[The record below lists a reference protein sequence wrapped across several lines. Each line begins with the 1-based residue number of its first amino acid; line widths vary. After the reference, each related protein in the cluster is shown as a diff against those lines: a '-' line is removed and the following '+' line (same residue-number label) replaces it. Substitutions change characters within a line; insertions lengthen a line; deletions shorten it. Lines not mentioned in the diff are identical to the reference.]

1 MGISIERI
9 DHFVITVSDID
20 KTINFYKRVLGMSVI
35 AFANDRKALRF
46 GNQKINIHQ
55 AGKEMKPNAQNA
67 AMGTADV
74 CFISDHPL
82 ETVQNHLQSEHIHIE
97 YGPIEQHGAVG
108 IMDSVYFRDPDG
120 NLIEVG
126 VYRSTTTR

>member
-1 MGISIERI
+1 MAISIERM
-9 DHFVITVSDID
+9 DHFVITASDID
-20 KTINFYKRVLGMSVI
+20 KTINFYKRVLGMSAIV
-35 AFANDRKALRF
+35 FANDRKALRF

-55 AGKEMKPNAQNA
+55 AGKEVKPNAQNA
-67 AMGTADV
+67 AIGTADI
-74 CFISDHPL
+74 CFISERSL
-82 ETVQNHLQSEHIHIE
+82 ETVQNHLQSEHIRIE
-97 YGPIEQHGAVG
+97 SGPIEQHGAVG

>member
-9 DHFVITVSDID
+9 DHFVITVSDIH

-67 AMGTADV
+67 AIGTADV
-74 CFISDHPL
+74 CFISDRTL

>member
-1 MGISIERI
+1 
-9 DHFVITVSDID
+9 
-20 KTINFYKRVLGMSVI
+20 MSAI

-67 AMGTADV
+67 AIGTADV
-74 CFISDHPL
+74 CFISDRPL

-126 VYRSTTTR
+126 VYRRTTTS

>member
-9 DHFVITVSDID
+9 DHFVITVSDTD
-20 KTINFYKRVLGMSVI
+20 KTINFYKRVLGMSAI
-35 AFANDRKALRF
+35 AFANGRKALRF

-67 AMGTADV
+67 AIGTADV
-74 CFISDHPL
+74 CFISDRPL

>member
-9 DHFVITVSDID
+9 DHFVITVSDIH

-74 CFISDHPL
+74 CFISDRPL

-108 IMDSVYFRDPDG
+108 IMDSVYFRDTDG

>member
-55 AGKEMKPNAQNA
+55 AGKEVKPNAQNA
-67 AMGTADV
+67 AIGTADV
-74 CFISDHPL
+74 CFISDRTL

>member
-67 AMGTADV
+67 AIGTADI
-74 CFISDHPL
+74 CFISERSL
-82 ETVQNHLQSEHIHIE
+82 ETVQNHLQSEHILIE
-97 YGPIEQHGAVG
+97 YALV
-108 IMDSVYFRDPDG
+108 MYLSY
-120 NLIEVG
+120 
-126 VYRSTTTR
+126 YRHP